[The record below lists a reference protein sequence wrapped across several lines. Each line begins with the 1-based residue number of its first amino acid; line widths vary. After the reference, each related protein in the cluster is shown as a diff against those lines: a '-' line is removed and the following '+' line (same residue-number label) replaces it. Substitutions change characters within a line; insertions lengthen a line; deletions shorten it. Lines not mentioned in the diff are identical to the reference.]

1 MIQPVIDY
9 FKCEYARSVQSVT
22 NILADNNWSPY
33 QSRKFI
39 TPVSLVHHNPLSN
52 ENHPNV
58 MMDDNLCTS
67 DDSEINLQ
75 EFWMIFKSS
84 SSTFNAVPKTLL
96 INGAPGMGKTVI
108 AEEIAYRWAEN
119 MMLRNVQLLL
129 LVYLRNVDIQKITNF
144 EELVQYYYADK
155 HTASNCAKHFISNK
169 GKNLMIMFDGF
180 DEMAVDKQ
188 RKNDTF
194 FMNLLLRKILPD
206 CYLVITSRPYITS
219 HIHQYCDCK
228 VELLGIDKADRLS
241 YLQESLSSEKFKLV
255 TEIFQS
261 SSIIDNLCYIPIN
274 LMNFL
279 PLVEYNDK
287 QFPITQT
294 ELTAYAIRLT
304 IANNK
309 RRFSNE
315 SLHVSFFQDTEIDNI
330 IVAIAPFAHEML
342 EREQLVFSET
352 EMKSAG
358 IYMNH
363 NDNYYGLLKAMQLN
377 SLQNMQ
383 HKSFVHPSVQE
394 YLTAYY
400 LSKHSDIAQKF
411 ALHHKFWDGRYFAM
425 WKMYVGLTKGDSFP
439 LKAFLSA
446 ETTDTHHLLGYT
458 FPGISEELKMS
469 KVRCLQLFEIL
480 LEAPDSKMKESLSSV
495 VNTDLI
501 NLSNE
506 NLSVT
511 EVDIISHYIV
521 RSHVTMEWQMI
532 NLSHCNIDDARL
544 ELLYQLS
551 NLEDGRAK
559 PSIKCL
565 NISHN
570 KICKLSTLFC
580 LVSAYNISRLLAS
593 NNMCKD
599 NDYVHKGQK
608 FGSLKVLDLSS
619 NQLENKDAVGVCT
632 ALCMHQNL
640 RELNINDNYVDENIT
655 KHLMAS
661 ILHWDNFEKL
671 EYIGNRF
678 RDYKNSFKLIQFAMQ
693 RAKFHGKTIN
703 FAKEFDH
710 IGYFLSLLE
719 CISDIS
725 LHQCNFAATIFKVTE
740 LSLDCRNNPEKS
752 MQPTL
757 TVKASQSFKLFA
769 NLVTLNISGLHI
781 SDDVADTLI
790 VAFNSTLLS
799 LQNLVMNNC
808 SLNSKIVMKLMNKLK
823 CAKYINTVEM
833 KDNCIDDDATKALVT
848 ALLHWNVQSI
858 NKLNLENNP
867 IDLKIFQF
875 MDSLLV
881 QSVEDLSIDLSD
893 NLEDVVYCTTLLEC
907 MNNISPN
914 ASAFVSI
921 LMKVHTLNLECL
933 QGDHTGNPITLNLQM
948 SQSLKCFNNLTVFN
962 ISGIVINEESVDV
975 LSDVFA
981 TYSSSLQRLIMNKCG
996 LDSKSTIKLLQNLH
1010 DAKSLKEIKL
1020 CDNFIDDEAT
1030 EEVIIAILHWNC
1042 LKVIKLE
1049 RNQFNE
1055 ESISTIQFLLSYLN
1069 YNEVLNRGVLNLG
1082 QTFKNSTCFINLLHC
1097 MSKVNTKSSNF
1108 VSLIITLTELNI
1120 GLYLFLGKHVELT
1133 VEGSLFFQR
1142 FVNLTKLN
1150 INCIAL
1156 NESSTDKL
1164 AVAFGSNL
1172 LSLKHLYMSGCR
1184 ITSKT
1189 SIKILEQLQKNRN
1202 IEILDL
1208 SHNLIGDKATKALI
1222 TSMFQ
1227 WKYMLV
1233 PNLNENKF
1241 SFTTIGYL
1249 QLLMSLRDAS
1259 STKYYDSEYFIA
1271 ILEYAQGVPV
1281 LESSILETISKLQ
1294 DLFLISPSENKIK
1307 LTVHASDFF
1316 LRFVNL
1322 TSLTIENI
1330 TVPRNSMNVLA
1341 EAFASNLRCL
1351 KQLSL
1356 NNCGITSEVAIF
1368 LMDTLRNSVDL
1379 EVLQLRNNKIDD
1391 QATKIIVA
1399 TIFCWHSLK
1408 KLNLDNNQFSFENI
1422 LFFYFINTLLDF
1434 SSVTLDFSHDLNKV
1448 NFLITLL
1455 DYAKDAPLNF
1465 ISKVEYL
1472 CLDCFDKQIT
1482 DKQLELTANAAK
1494 SFQKFTNLVKLNIS
1508 GIIVNKQTSNAL
1520 AIAFGSNLRTLECLV
1535 MNGCNLTSAIVRK
1548 LIKALQNA
1556 KNIKEIQLCDNLM
1569 CENVIE
1575 ALAIAIFNWEAL
1587 EILKLDNNDFYSDD
1601 EIRSLFFM
1609 LMGKESLL
1617 LTQVE
1622 NITDTK
1628 WRNFYVVK
1636 SFISILD
1643 YASNHTG
1650 TQVSHFTKVIAK
1662 FTALNLN
1669 SIYVNKPRDFNL
1681 DLSVGAANFFSN
1693 LANIAYLNLSGII
1706 ISEETVNVL
1715 CKQFDFSK
1723 LQSLQM
1729 NNCRLTSSCIVN
1741 LLDKLKWVNIKVLEI
1756 EDNSIDDNATK
1767 ALMVAMLH
1775 WGTPCAIALKRNYFS
1790 QKFYDVFRFVV
1801 DFLQSSQSILS
1812 FSGNLND
1819 TTLFITLMEY
1829 MKEVSVKHSTVLK
1842 KFSEA
1847 KDLYFCNSD
1856 KIYLCSDRHNVQEES
1871 VNQLTESTQLE
1882 LSPDASYYF
1891 QIFHNLTKLI
1901 IDGIT
1906 MNEIT
1911 ADNVLRTFSNNS
1923 HTLQHITLNRC
1934 SINSKI
1940 AIKFA
1945 GELQKAAN
1953 VTEFHLHNNV
1963 IDDEATEALVT
1974 MILHWNSLSII
1985 EISKNHFSDKS
1996 MNLFLFVKKSCLTDK
2011 SNSIDCKH
2019 KDSASMLALLG
2030 IMENVSTTKSKLV
2043 KSITSVNQLALN
2055 CSGDE
2060 QQMTMHTSLFF
2071 IRFTNLKELSLS
2083 GIPIDTKSMDI
2094 IASALVSNLYG
2105 TLESLM
2111 FNSCHLSSVSVAIV
2125 FASVNKSKI
2134 RSLCLSNNEITNEV
2148 TGAINKFLD
2157 NNTILQFISLAN
2169 NHFTTEIFLNIK
2181 ENMLRCISL
2190 QYIDISNNQITDD
2203 AAKDLAHMSSHFKS
2217 LKVDGNQ
2224 LSENTLKQF
2233 TTWF

>member
-1 MIQPVIDY
+1 MA
-9 FKCEYARSVQSVT
+9 EQSQV
-22 NILADNNWSPY
+22 L
-33 QSRKFI
+33 
-39 TPVSLVHHNPLSN
+39 
-52 ENHPNV
+52 
-58 MMDDNLCTS
+58 
-67 DDSEINLQ
+67 
-75 EFWMIFKSS
+75 
-84 SSTFNAVPKTLL
+84 
-96 INGAPGMGKTVI
+96 
-108 AEEIAYRWAEN
+108 
-119 MMLRNVQLLL
+119 
-129 LVYLRNVDIQKITNF
+129 
-144 EELVQYYYADK
+144 
-155 HTASNCAKHFISNK
+155 
-169 GKNLMIMFDGF
+169 
-180 DEMAVDKQ
+180 
-188 RKNDTF
+188 
-194 FMNLLLRKILPD
+194 
-206 CYLVITSRPYITS
+206 
-219 HIHQYCDCK
+219 
-228 VELLGIDKADRLS
+228 
-241 YLQESLSSEKFKLV
+241 
-255 TEIFQS
+255 
-261 SSIIDNLCYIPIN
+261 
-274 LMNFL
+274 
-279 PLVEYNDK
+279 
-287 QFPITQT
+287 
-294 ELTAYAIRLT
+294 
-304 IANNK
+304 
-309 RRFSNE
+309 
-315 SLHVSFFQDTEIDNI
+315 
-330 IVAIAPFAHEML
+330 
-342 EREQLVFSET
+342 
-352 EMKSAG
+352 
-358 IYMNH
+358 
-363 NDNYYGLLKAMQLN
+363 
-377 SLQNMQ
+377 
-383 HKSFVHPSVQE
+383 
-394 YLTAYY
+394 
-400 LSKHSDIAQKF
+400 
-411 ALHHKFWDGRYFAM
+411 
-425 WKMYVGLTKGDSFP
+425 
-439 LKAFLSA
+439 
-446 ETTDTHHLLGYT
+446 
-458 FPGISEELKMS
+458 
-469 KVRCLQLFEIL
+469 
-480 LEAPDSKMKESLSSV
+480 
-495 VNTDLI
+495 
-501 NLSNE
+501 
-506 NLSVT
+506 
-511 EVDIISHYIV
+511 
-521 RSHVTMEWQMI
+521 
-532 NLSHCNIDDARL
+532 
-544 ELLYQLS
+544 
-551 NLEDGRAK
+551 
-559 PSIKCL
+559 KCL

-570 KICKLSTLFC
+570 NICKLSTLFH
-580 LVSAYNISRLLAS
+580 LVSACKINRLLAS

-599 NDYVHKGQK
+599 NDYVYEGLK
-608 FGSLKVLDLSS
+608 FCSLKVLDLSS

-632 ALCMHQNL
+632 ALCMHQSL

-655 KHLMAS
+655 KYLIAS

-671 EYIGNRF
+671 KYRGNRF
-678 RDYKNSFKLIQFAMQ
+678 QDYNNSSKLIQFAMQ
-693 RAKFHGKTIN
+693 QAKFRGKAIN
-703 FAKEFDH
+703 FDREFDH
-710 IGYFLSLLE
+710 ISYFLSLLE
-719 CISDIS
+719 CISDVS
-725 LHQCNFAATIFKVTE
+725 LHQCNFAATISKVTE

-757 TVKASQSFKLFA
+757 TVKASQLFKLFG
-769 NLVTLNISGLHI
+769 NLVTLNISGLCI
-781 SDDVADTLI
+781 SDDVADTLV

-808 SLNSKIVMKLMNKLK
+808 NLNSKIVMKLMNKLK

-833 KDNCIDDDATKALVT
+833 NDNCIDDDATKALVT
-848 ALLHWNVQSI
+848 ALLHWNVQSV

-875 MDSLLV
+875 MDSLV
-881 QSVEDLSIDLSD
+881 VESVEDLSIDLSD
-893 NLEDVVYCTTLLEC
+893 NLEDVVCFTILLEC
-907 MNNISPN
+907 MNNVSPN

-921 LMKVHTLNLECL
+921 LLKVHTLNLECL
-933 QGDHTGNPITLNLQM
+933 QGDHTGDPITLTLRM

-981 TYSSSLQRLIMNKCG
+981 TYSSSLQCLIMNKCG
-996 LDSKSTIKLLQNLH
+996 LDSKSTMKLLQNLH

-1030 EEVIIAILHWNC
+1030 KEVIIAILHWNC

-1049 RNQFNE
+1049 RNRFNE
-1055 ESISTIQFLLSYLN
+1055 ESMSTIQFLLSYLN
-1069 YNEVLNRGVLNLG
+1069 YNEVLNRGVLDLE
-1082 QTFKNSTCFINLLHC
+1082 QTFENATSFINLLHC
-1097 MSKVNTKSSNF
+1097 MSEVNTKSSNF

-1120 GLYLFLGKHVELT
+1120 GFHLFIGGNVELT
-1133 VEGSLFFQR
+1133 FEGSLFFKR

-1150 INCIAL
+1150 INCISV
-1156 NESSTDKL
+1156 NESSADVL
-1164 AVAFGSNL
+1164 AVALGSNL
-1172 LSLKHLYMSGCR
+1172 LSLKHLHMSGCH
-1184 ITSKT
+1184 ITSIT
-1189 SIKILEQLQKNRN
+1189 AIKIFEQLQKNRN
-1202 IEILDL
+1202 IETLDL
-1208 SHNLIGDKATKALI
+1208 SHNLIGDEATKALI
-1222 TSMFQ
+1222 TSIFH

-1249 QLLMSLRDAS
+1249 QLLISLRDA

-1281 LESSILETISKLQ
+1281 LESSILETISKLH
-1294 DLFLISPSENKIK
+1294 DLFLISPSDNKIE
-1307 LTVHASDFF
+1307 LTVRASNFF

-1330 TVPRNSMNVLA
+1330 TVPRNSMNILA
-1341 EAFASNLRCL
+1341 EAFASNLHCL

-1356 NNCGITSEVAIF
+1356 NNCGITSEVVIF
-1368 LMDTLRNSVDL
+1368 LMDKLRNNVDL
-1379 EVLQLRNNKIDD
+1379 EILQLCNNKIDD

-1408 KLNLDNNQFSFENI
+1408 KLKVDCNPFSFENI
-1422 LFFYFINTLLDF
+1422 LFFNFINRLLDF
-1434 SSVTLDFSHDLNKV
+1434 SSVTIDFSHDLRKV

-1455 DYAKDAPLNF
+1455 DYAKDASLNF

-1472 CLDCFDKQIT
+1472 CLDCFDKQVT

-1494 SFQKFTNLVKLNIS
+1494 SFQKFTNLVELNIS
-1508 GIIVNKQTSNAL
+1508 GIIVNKQASNAL

-1569 CENVIE
+1569 RENVIE

-1650 TQVSHFTKVIAK
+1650 TRVSHFTKIIAK
-1662 FTALNLN
+1662 LTTLNLN
-1669 SIYVNKPRDFNL
+1669 SIYVNKPLDFNL
-1681 DLSVGAANFFSN
+1681 DLTVGAANFFSN
-1693 LANIAYLNLSGII
+1693 LANITNMNLSGII
-1706 ISEETVNVL
+1706 ISEETVNAL
-1715 CKQFDFSK
+1715 CKEFDLSR

-1775 WGTPCAIALKRNYFS
+1775 WGTPCAIALERNYFS

-1842 KFSEA
+1842 KFSEV

-1996 MNLFLFVKKSCLTDK
+1996 INLFLFVRKSCCLTDK

-2019 KDSASMLALLG
+2019 KDATLMLALLG

-2043 KSITSVNQLALN
+2043 KSITCVNQLALN

-2071 IRFTNLKELSLS
+2071 KRFTNLKELSLS
-2083 GIPIDTKSMDI
+2083 GITIDTKSMDI

-2203 AAKDLAHMSSHFKS
+2203 AAKDLAHLSSHFKS

-2224 LSENTLKQF
+2224 LSDNTFKQCR
-2233 TTWF
+2233 T